1 MKEWKNE
8 GMKEWKNERMKEQL
22 SQLSISVD
30 CERKREWEK
39 VRMRLSVKV
48 QSVKCGCGYIK
59 KRCGYIGFDDIRCG
73 YIKKRC
79 WYIWTSL
86 HLFKHLLISK
96 AI

>member
-1 MKEWKNE
+1 MIDEIEWRNERMKEWKNERMKEWRNE

-22 SQLSISVD
+22 SQLLISVD

-59 KRCGYIGFDDIRCG
+59 KRCGYIGFDDTRCG
-73 YIKKRC
+73 YIE
-79 WYIWTSL
+79 
-86 HLFKHLLISK
+86 
-96 AI
+96 